1 MSNAERNA
9 AVPTRVGT
17 DKTAASPDATDAN
30 PLVPIDHETRDRL
43 FRLAY
48 RFLWN
53 RHDADD
59 VVQSALATAWEKAG
73 QLRDYGKSWS
83 WLCGIV
89 VQRCRL
95 LRRRAGRWAFHWNH
109 YAPTVREE
117 ADSRTHPDSADVLRA
132 LLTKLPRRQH
142 EVLVLRDLQGMSYHE
157 IATVL
162 GITASTARVHAQA
175 ARESL
180 RKLVLE
186 TQPELLD
193 DLQAEAK
200 P

>member
-1 MSNAERNA
+1 MSEADRSV

-17 DKTAASPDATDAN
+17 DKIAAPPDAPHAN
-30 PLVPIDHETRDRL
+30 PLVPMDHDTRDRL

-59 VVQSALATAWEKAG
+59 VVQSALTAAWEKGG
-73 QLRDYGKSWS
+73 QLRDHGKSWS

-95 LRRRAGRWAFHWNH
+95 LRRRAGRWTLHWNT
-109 YAPTVREE
+109 YARSVREE
-117 ADSRTHPDSADVLRA
+117 TESATRSDLGDAIRS

-142 EVLVLRDLQGMSYHE
+142 EVLVLRDLQGMSYDE

-162 GITASTARVHAQA
+162 GISASTARVHAQA

-186 TQPELLD
+186 TKPELFEALS
-193 DLQAEAK
+193 AEER